1 MENDE
6 SDQPLMV
13 MLVVVLVSVPQPID
27 QAKDE
32 EHDEAQPAK
41 YQGWNFV
48 SPFALFGLLT
58 SQETSGGTFA
68 FDSLIS

>member
-1 MENDE
+1 MMC
-6 SDQPLMV
+6 DQPFMV
-13 MLVVVLVSVPQPID
+13 VLVVVLVSVPQPVD
-27 QAKDE
+27 EAKDE

-48 SPFALFGLLT
+48 SPFAFLRLLT
-58 SQETSGGTFA
+58 SQETSGGAFA